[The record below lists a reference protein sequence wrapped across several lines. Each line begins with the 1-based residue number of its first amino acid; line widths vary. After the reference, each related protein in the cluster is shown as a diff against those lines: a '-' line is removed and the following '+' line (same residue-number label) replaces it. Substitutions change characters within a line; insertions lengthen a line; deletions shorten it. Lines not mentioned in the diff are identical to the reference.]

1 MHLAAQL
8 YGHSRSAP
16 PPVHLAIGFSCHRQ
30 RQQVK
35 LLQAT
40 ARLLQHHVSN
50 QDDGRSHLLAQVS
63 PRPAGPTQL
72 AVKRKVRVGPS
83 RNGCAHDPHRLRH
96 SLLEKEEAN
105 CEAGCSFRAG
115 DFVAAQHDSLP
126 STTYGDRHGPS
137 QDSLGGSGPF
147 GGDAWEEGTG
157 REGKGREGNGS
168 SRAARSAGPPKF
180 YLWNNTNANAS
191 ANTTMRACV
200 SHLHRSL
207 MLCTVMLQAVI
218 AVGNKCCKILLFA
231 RLEVES
237 ARQAGRDS

>member
-1 MHLAAQL
+1 MHLAVQL

-16 PPVHLAIGFSCHRQ
+16 PLVHLAIGFSCHRQ

-63 PRPAGPTQL
+63 QRPAGPTQL

-105 CEAGCSFRAG
+105 CEVGCPFRAG

-126 STTYGDRHGPS
+126 STTDRHGPS

-147 GGDAWEEGTG
+147 GGTRGK
-157 REGKGREGNGS
+157 RERKGKGREWELPRCPLRWFTYGTTPTPTPAPTLLCVHAYPFS
-168 SRAARSAGPPKF
+168 TAR
-180 YLWNNTNANAS
+180 
-191 ANTTMRACV
+191 
-200 SHLHRSL
+200 
-207 MLCTVMLQAVI
+207 
-218 AVGNKCCKILLFA
+218 
-231 RLEVES
+231 
-237 ARQAGRDS
+237 